1 MISPS
6 FILELPIKVNDS
18 ESRMILRK
26 FEFARQLH
34 NATLGSALG
43 QLQQMRQDPQWKKA
57 CNLPKGKERSEL
69 FRNLDR
75 QYRLTEYDLHAVIAK
90 HRERS
95 GRKDQL
101 GINETQ
107 KIATRVYQSIRRYQL
122 GLGGRPRFKSISRGL
137 HSIEGKT
144 NVTGLKFN
152 LQKSV
157 LSWCKHDYRVII
169 DAKDDYIQRALQK
182 EDGTG
187 YKKIKYCRLVRKT
200 IKNRERFF
208 LQVLLEGTAPVK
220 HIYAPDSERLSI
232 DPGPQAIAVFSE
244 QFAGKIQIAPT
255 AKVNEAVIRRM
266 QRSMDRSLRRNNEEV
281 YESNGTLKK
290 GVKLKQTKSYKKRV
304 AQLSDYHRRVAA
316 TRRCEHGQLANLIL
330 SLAGDIRIEKN
341 QWKTFQRGLFGKSL
355 GKSGASN
362 FIERLK
368 SKAESAGLK
377 VSEVKP
383 YTLKLSQYDPYTE
396 TYRKK
401 ALSER
406 WHQLGSSSEW
416 IQRDVLSA
424 LLLQCADIDKEKH
437 IPTKII
443 ETLEGAKQLLRDAG
457 YVVDKPSS
465 NGDHYNRPFASEPK
479 AQTPEEV
486 RLEIICSVGDNRLP
500 FLLRNGSRQKVNEK
514 AHVRSKETFSL
525 ND

>member
-1 MISPS
+1 MTSPS

-34 NATLGSALG
+34 NATLGTALG

-69 FRNLDR
+69 FRNLER

-95 GRKDQL
+95 GRKNQL

-122 GLGGRPRFKSISRGL
+122 GLGGRPRFKSVFRGL

-144 NVTGLKFN
+144 NATGLKFN

-169 DAKDDYIQRALQK
+169 DAQDDYIQRALLK

-465 NGDHYNRPFASEPK
+465 NGDHCDRPFASEPK

-486 RLEIICSVGDNRLP
+486 RLEIFCGVSDSRLP
-500 FLLRNGSRQKVNEK
+500 LLPRKSSRQKANEK

-525 ND
+525 